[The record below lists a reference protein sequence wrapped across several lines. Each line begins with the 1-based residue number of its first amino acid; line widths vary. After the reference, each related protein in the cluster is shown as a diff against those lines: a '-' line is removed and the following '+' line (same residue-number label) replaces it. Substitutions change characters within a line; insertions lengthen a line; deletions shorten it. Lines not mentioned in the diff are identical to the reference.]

1 MALIKKFKAGNT
13 VPDLNAALDIEIS
26 KIRMPRDIE
35 AQVRDEV
42 GKLRDFLAQGEGREL
57 KVDDVTG
64 Q

>member
-13 VPDLNAALDIEIS
+13 FPDLNANLDIEIR
-26 KIRMPRDIE
+26 KINMSRDVE

-42 GKLRDFLAQGEGREL
+42 GKIRDFLAQGEGREL
-57 KVDDVTG
+57 IVDDVTG